1 MNNAKRC
8 IKTAIGN
15 YSIKL
20 SIFLFSLQD
29 RGGLWKGLFSCYK
42 SLLHKLN
49 LSIFPVVDANA
60 YKEKTGNVQIMVLV
74 RDRVGRTGRIQM
86 ARMAPENEGSKVPL
100 SDLTLQEYHNV
111 CIRGNSDIIV
121 DADNGYVISEVSYNL
136 ASNEEVVDG
145 LLYRTRK
152 RVCLLRDNLSHQKKK
167 ITSGIMISG
176 KFCKNYYHL
185 IYENLIRL
193 LYIDQAGI
201 PEDVSILVD
210 KGTIEIP
217 SCKRIIEILTQ
228 NSCREIRIIDDTHI
242 YMVETLYC
250 FSRINKLP
258 AHSLNPHISVPVV
271 YYPPAILSLKQKL
284 LEKKSPNIFPKRFFI
299 SRRSLRGRQFN
310 EDEVFSTLERFG
322 FVKVFPE
329 LYSFEEQMAMF
340 NGAEFIVAG
349 SGAALSNL
357 LFVEPQCLV
366 VCFGRGSYDSPHNV
380 PVFSTIAEIN
390 GASFYFFPRKT
401 SVKNNIHINYEI
413 DCDDFEKWLQ
423 SIIK

>member
-20 SIFLFSLQD
+20 SVFLFSLQD

-60 YKEKTGNVQIMVLV
+60 YKEKTGNVQITVLE
-74 RDRVGRTGRIQM
+74 RDRAGRTGRIQM
-86 ARMAPENEGSKVPL
+86 ARMAPENEGSEVPL

-152 RVCLLRDNLSHQKKK
+152 RVCLLRDNLSHQKEK

-193 LYIDQAGI
+193 LYVDQAGI
-201 PEDVSILVD
+201 PEDVSILID
-210 KGTIEIP
+210 KGTLEIP
-217 SCKRIIEILTQ
+217 SCKRIFEILTED
-228 NSCREIRIIDDTHI
+228 SGREIRVIDETHMYLI
-242 YMVETLYC
+242 ETLYC
-250 FSRINKLP
+250 FSRVNKLP
-258 AHSLNPHISVPVV
+258 AHSINPHISVPVV
-271 YYPPAILSLKQKL
+271 YYPKSIKL
-284 LEKKSPNIFPKRFFI
+284 LKEKLIEKRSHNVFPERFFI
-299 SRRSLRGRQFN
+299 SRKSLRGRQFN
-310 EDEVFSTLERFG
+310 EDDVFEKLEKFG
-322 FVKVFPE
+322 FARVSPE
-329 LYSFEEQMAMF
+329 QYSIEDQMSLF
-340 NGAEFIVAG
+340 NGAEFIVSG
-349 SGAALSNL
+349 SGAALTNL
-357 LFVEPQCLV
+357 LFVNSNCTV
-366 VCFGRGSYDSPHNV
+366 ICFGRGNYDQPHNV

-390 GASFYFFPRKT
+390 GANFYFFPRKT

-413 DCDDFEKWLQ
+413 DCEDFEKWFQ